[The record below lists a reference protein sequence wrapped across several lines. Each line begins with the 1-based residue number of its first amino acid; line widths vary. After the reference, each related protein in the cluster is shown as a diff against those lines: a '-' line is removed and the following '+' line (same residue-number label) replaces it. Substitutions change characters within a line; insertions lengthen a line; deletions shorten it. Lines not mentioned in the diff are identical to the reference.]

1 MRTKIHLLGQINNIR
16 MLSLLE
22 GATIMKFER
31 LVGGSFDGTETHKSK
46 YYQYGF
52 NLASRAYLPFKT
64 IREDGLQ
71 IADPFARNCPWGTHT
86 NDIDPN
92 TNAQSNMDALE
103 WLKEQP
109 TQYFDVVLFDPPF
122 SAIQAKKYE
131 AGHINVYTDP
141 SYVSNCWKEISRIL
155 APSGRVLKLGYNST
169 RHVKTLDLVKGYIVN
184 FGGSRNDVIMTIWE
198 KRQMTLEEYFEPY
211 N

>member
-1 MRTKIHLLGQINNIR
+1 
-16 MLSLLE
+16 
-22 GATIMKFER
+22 MKFER
-31 LVGGSFDGTETHKSK
+31 IVGGSFDGKDTHESK
-46 YYQYGF
+46 YYQIG
-52 NLASRAYLPFKT
+52 LRAAT
-64 IREDGLQ
+64 SGMGGLLK

-92 TNAQSNMDALE
+92 TNAQSNMDALQ

-109 TQYFDVVLFDPPF
+109 SEYFDVVLFDPPF

-141 SYVSNCWKEISRIL
+141 SYVSNCWFEIARIL
-155 APSGRVLKLGYNST
+155 ASSGKVVKLGYNST
-169 RHVKTLDLVKGYIVN
+169 RHVNTLDMVRGYIVN

-198 KRQMTLEEYFEPY
+198 KNQLTLEEYFEPDY
-211 N
+211 